1 MDPINQ
7 NDQKPQ
13 DLSRQYQDI
22 LDRYTQDLLKKNSPP
37 VETPLTP
44 QPPQTIEVPEIP
56 DVPETPEVNT
66 AILTD
71 VAELPPQLPPAEE
84 PKIIPSSA
92 SAEPTLPV
100 SELPPESDDLPPEP
114 SVDDQVP
121 ASNVFKYLFYLSLLI
136 FIGVCSAVGYNLYS
150 NLSGTGNNGAANTAP
165 TASPTTVSAPTVT
178 SSPSGPSCSLND
190 HSYTVGQTF
199 ASADGCNTCTCNQD
213 LTISCT
219 EKACEATPS
228 VKLTPTKSATTSAT
242 SKTNTEIVN
251 FVKDTVYQ
259 YGKDHGLTSKNQI
272 VVTVTKAIG
281 DFATGTTS
289 YTSDVEGSGGG
300 WIIGKVS
307 GKWKMISEFQEPPA
321 CKLMTQYKVPKEI
334 YENCN

>member
-7 NDQKPQ
+7 NDKKTQ
-13 DLSRQYQDI
+13 DLSKQYQDI
-22 LDRYTQDLLKKNSPP
+22 LDRYTQDLLRKNNPSLETTKTSPDP
-37 VETPLTP
+37 EPLNT
-44 QPPQTIEVPEIP
+44 PEIP
-56 DVPETPEVNT
+56 ETNT
-66 AILTD
+66 AVLTD
-71 VAELPPQLPPAEE
+71 VAEPPIPLTPAEE
-84 PKIIPSSA
+84 PKIIPPS
-92 SAEPTLPV
+92 V
-100 SELPPESDDLPPEP
+100 SEPIAPVADLPMEP
-114 SVDDQVP
+114 SVDEQPSIEEQPPVN
-121 ASNVFKYLFYLSLLI
+121 NVFKYLFYLSLLI

-150 NLSGTGNNGAANTAP
+150 NLSGSNNNSAAN
-165 TASPTTVSAPTVT
+165 ASPTAVPTTTTSIPTTTSA
-178 SSPSGPSCSLND
+178 PSGPSCSLND
-190 HSYTVGQTF
+190 HNYTVGQTF

-219 EKACEATPS
+219 EKACEAIPS

-259 YGKDHGLTSKNQI
+259 YGKDHGLTNKNQI